1 MTTPSRQ
8 DRLRPLEFVML
19 SAIIAVFI
27 GLVVLMSTRQLM
39 LALIFFGIAFIVSLV
54 GIAMFSLTIKPG
66 DAEKTDLDEQDHEDR
81 GH

>member
-1 MTTPSRQ
+1 
-8 DRLRPLEFVML
+8 ML